1 MARVIGV
8 FPPDLLDP
16 DRLDDVLIFLAGLP
30 IDPED
35 RKQLLVEWCQWV
47 GVILDED
54 MVKRARAE

>member
-35 RKQLLVEWCQWV
+35 RKQLLVEWCRWV